1 MSSVVCHIACSLM
14 ICCLFT
20 KIIAN
25 VSPNPIAGTL
35 TTFTFNYFS
44 KKFHH
49 KYLTGSSCMFDR
61 CSKQSPGGV
70 MKEKVFLEALQNLLG
85 NTCARFSFLIKLQ
98 ACLSRIP
105 LSRTS
110 TASNFTF
117 GSFSIYCNIS
127 YNSFRYLRLNPLIHD
142 GNKKVTHT

>member
-1 MSSVVCHIACSLM
+1 MSYIDEELVSSVVCHIACSLM
-14 ICCLFT
+14 IGSSFT

-49 KYLTGSSCMFDR
+49 KYLTGSSYMFDR

-70 MKEKVFLEALQNLLG
+70 MKEKVFLEVSENSLE

-105 LSRTS
+105 LSRTF

-117 GSFSIYCNIS
+117 GSFRIYYNMS
-127 YNSFRYLRLNPLIHD
+127 YNSFRYLWLTL
-142 GNKKVTHT
+142 

>member
-1 MSSVVCHIACSLM
+1 MSSAVCHIACSLM
-14 ICCLFT
+14 IGSSFT
-20 KIIAN
+20 NIIAN

-49 KYLTGSSCMFDR
+49 KYLTGSSYMFDR

-70 MKEKVFLEALQNLLG
+70 MKEKVFLEVSQNSLE

-98 ACLSRIP
+98 ACLSR
-105 LSRTS
+105 TF

-117 GSFSIYCNIS
+117 GSFSIYYNMS
-127 YNSFRYLRLNPLIHD
+127 YNSFRYLRLTL
-142 GNKKVTHT
+142 